1 MITLALFNRFAKA
14 AISTLNRYVLPF
26 KSRVNAD
33 GGYFEGQDCVVSKLN
48 NLL

>member
-1 MITLALFNRFAKA
+1 MITLALFSRFAKA
-14 AISTLNRYVLPF
+14 ISVLNRYVLPF
-26 KSRVNAD
+26 KSRVDAD